1 MMSLLASLMAWLKE
15 LGTAYPN
22 LAFFLSFAFFSWLGN
37 AIVTYYLI
45 EKQIRHWPSRLVF
58 VITFACSISLLS
70 MYLFE
75 IMRLPISEN
84 YWYIVLWVLVNVG
97 IYR

>member
-1 MMSLLASLMAWLKE
+1 MTILASLMTSLNQV
-15 LGTAYPN
+15 GQAYPN

-37 AIVTYYLI
+37 AIVTHYLI

-58 VITFACSISLLS
+58 VVTFACSISLLS

-75 IMRLPISEN
+75 IMRFPIS
-84 YWYIVLWVLVNVG
+84 
-97 IYR
+97 